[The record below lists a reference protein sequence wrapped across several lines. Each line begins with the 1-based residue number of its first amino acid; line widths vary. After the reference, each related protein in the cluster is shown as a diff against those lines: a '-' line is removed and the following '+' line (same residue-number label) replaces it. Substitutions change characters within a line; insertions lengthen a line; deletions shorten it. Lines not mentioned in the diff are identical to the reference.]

1 MRSLR
6 LPARKAPGTRIS
18 SSMNSMMSSLPMSCT
33 AVCDVLAFSIAA
45 ALIERYDTNEGKG
58 KFASPGG
65 KCCSSTRIR
74 T

>member
-1 MRSLR
+1 
-6 LPARKAPGTRIS
+6 
-18 SSMNSMMSSLPMSCT
+18 MSCT